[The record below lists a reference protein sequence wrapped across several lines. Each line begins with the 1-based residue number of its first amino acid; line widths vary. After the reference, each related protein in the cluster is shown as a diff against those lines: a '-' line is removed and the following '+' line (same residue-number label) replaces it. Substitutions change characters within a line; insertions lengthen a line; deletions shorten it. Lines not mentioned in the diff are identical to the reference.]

1 MFPEDDYDDGE
12 DFESYEIESPT
23 GFAVNEIQAEN
34 GTRVLFCSEL
44 TRGFRQ
50 FDLSISMAKWED
62 PRTIASYLRIYA
74 DMLTDNRAVVNNV
87 DSLDQ

>member
-1 MFPEDDYDDGE
+1 MFFPDDEEE
-12 DFESYEIESPT
+12 DFEIYETEEAP
-23 GFAVNEIQAEN
+23 GFAVNEIQAQN
-34 GTRVLFCSEL
+34 GTRVLFCANL

-74 DMLTDNRAVVNNV
+74 GMLEEKRAQVNNI
-87 DSLDQ
+87 DSLDN